1 MSGQV
6 SGAMLVAC
14 HDCGEVHRVPEL
26 GDGRTAVCA
35 RCGGVLLRH
44 RVASIE
50 RALALNLAALLL
62 FGVANLFPVM
72 TMRLGGRAEAAT
84 LLEGVTA
91 LYRDGMWGLAGVVL
105 LAAILIPLLK
115 LIGSIWV
122 LTQAYAGRRP
132 RLLAPV
138 FRLVGLLHPWAMTE
152 VYLLGLVVAWVKL
165 RDLATIELGTAL
177 FALVGLILLMIWAD
191 VALEPHEV
199 WERVAPQ
206 TRAAPGEDPAK
217 GSFLA
222 CHGCRQ
228 LVPAAG
234 LADQHHASCPRCGT
248 PLHRRKPESLA
259 RTSALLLTA
268 AILYVPANLLPV
280 MTVVSLGEGEPDTIL
295 SGVKALAAVGMWPI
309 ALLVFFA
316 SITVPCLKMIGL
328 SYLLVSVGRRS
339 TRRQRDR
346 TVMYR
351 LIETVGR
358 WSMVDVFMI
367 SILAALVNLDQL
379 ATIRPGPGAVAFAA
393 VVILTMLASL
403 AFDPRLIWDAAENW
417 HDNDRSTRS

>member
-6 SGAMLVAC
+6 SGVMLVAC
-14 HDCGEVHRVPEL
+14 HDCGEVHRVPGLE
-26 GDGRTAVCA
+26 DGRTAVCA

-122 LTQAYAGRRP
+122 LAQTYAGRRP

-191 VALEPHEV
+191 AALEPHEV

-206 TRAAPGEDPAK
+206 TRAAPGEDPAE

-228 LVPAAG
+228 LVPAAE

-248 PLHRRKPESLA
+248 PLHHRKPESLV

-295 SGVKALAAVGMWPI
+295 SGVKALAAVGMWPVRPARVLRQHHR
-309 ALLVFFA
+309 ALPEDDRAQLSSGLGRPPLDPAAAGSDGDVPADRDGRPLVD
-316 SITVPCLKMIGL
+316 
-328 SYLLVSVGRRS
+328 GRRLHDLDPGS
-339 TRRQRDR
+339 TGEPRPARHDPARTWCRCLRRCRDPHHA
-346 TVMYR
+346 R
-351 LIETVGR
+351 LPGLR
-358 WSMVDVFMI
+358 P
-367 SILAALVNLDQL
+367 AADLGCGGE
-379 ATIRPGPGAVAFAA
+379 P
-393 VVILTMLASL
+393 
-403 AFDPRLIWDAAENW
+403 E
-417 HDNDRSTRS
+417 